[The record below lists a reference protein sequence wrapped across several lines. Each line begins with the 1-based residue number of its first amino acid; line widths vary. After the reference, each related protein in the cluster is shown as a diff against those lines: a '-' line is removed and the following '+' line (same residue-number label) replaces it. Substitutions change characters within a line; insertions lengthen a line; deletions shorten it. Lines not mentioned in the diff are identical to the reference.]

1 MNHHNDA
8 GKLFRFED
16 GVPKITKSDES
27 TVSKNVFLVGPHV
40 QHGGA
45 IFCFIYKYDSPTLP
59 PSIPFVW
66 GFFYRVKDTAGRC
79 SNCCPINGWTGQ
91 TWQYPLLIR

>member
-1 MNHHNDA
+1 MTHHNDA

-40 QHGGA
+40 QHGGT
-45 IFCFIYKYDSPTLP
+45 IFCFIYKYDLPTLS

-66 GFFYRVKDTAGRC
+66 GVF
-79 SNCCPINGWTGQ
+79 
-91 TWQYPLLIR
+91 L